1 MSGGAGQGYFI
12 SPEEGPGPGILLLHS
27 FWGLNR
33 QTKDTANRLAD
44 SGFTVLAPDLAD
56 GEVYTDDDKAM
67 AALAEMDVNVN
78 ASLVQ
83 SSLGI
88 LRRAARDKTAPIGVV
103 GYGSGASWALW
114 VSARLFEEVSA
125 VVTYYGSQ
133 NIPMDTARASYLGHW
148 AETDDIV
155 SDLEVADLGLSL
167 QMAGLDFRFEHHEN
181 TAHGFAEEG
190 HAAFDGQA
198 EAIAWRQTA
207 EFLANTLELRESEST
222 D

>member
-1 MSGGAGQGYFI
+1 MSAPAGQGYFI
-12 SPEEGPGPGILLLHS
+12 SPDEGPGPGVLLLHS

-44 SGFTVLAPDLAD
+44 SGFTVLAPDLAN
-56 GEVYTDDDKAM
+56 GEVYTEQAAAM
-67 AALAEMDVNVN
+67 AALAEIDVNVN

-88 LRRAARDKTAPIGVV
+88 LRRATRDRNAPIGVL

-114 VSARLFEEVSA
+114 LSARLVEEVGA

-133 NIPMDTARASYLGHW
+133 SIPMDGAQASYLAHW
-148 AETDDIV
+148 ADNDDIV
-155 SDLEVADLGLSL
+155 DDLEVADLGLSL
-167 QMAGLDFRFEHHEN
+167 QMANLDFRFEHHAN
-181 TAHGFAEEG
+181 TSHGFAEEG
-190 HAAFDGQA
+190 LEAFDGQA
-198 EAIAWRQTA
+198 EAVAWRQSA
-207 EFLANTLELRESEST
+207 EFLANELHLR